1 MTSLAMN
8 STAMNTR
15 ARAGRCLLLTLG
27 VLLASGASAE
37 GMEERLRTQLRSTT
51 QQLQA
56 LQSEQA
62 QASAARIAAENQ
74 AKQAQAQ
81 IKQLSAD
88 LAKAR
93 GVAEQLAGQQQNLHS
108 QAQAQMAAS
117 SEQIGK
123 FKKAYD
129 ELLVMARAK
138 EAERARLEAQLSER
152 DTQVQQCSVK
162 NQQMYGVAKQ
172 ILAAYEK
179 IDVAEVMK
187 IRQPFAG
194 GARVKFEE
202 LAQGFGD
209 DLYKT
214 QFDAPQAASTH

>member
-1 MTSLAMN
+1 
-8 STAMNTR
+8 MNTR
-15 ARAGRCLLLTLG
+15 YFLLGLG
-27 VLLASGASAE
+27 LLVASGASAE

-51 QQLQA
+51 QQLQT
-56 LQSEQA
+56 LQSQQA
-62 QASAARIAAENQ
+62 QASAAQLAAQNE
-74 AKQAQAQ
+74 AKAAQAQ
-81 IKQLSAD
+81 IKQLTAE
-88 LAKAR
+88 LAKAK
-93 GVAEQLAGQQQNLHS
+93 VLAEQLAGQQQSLHS
-108 QAQAQMAAS
+108 QAQAQVAAS
-117 SEQIGK
+117 NEQTGK

-138 EAERARLEAQLSER
+138 EAERSKLQAQLTER

-172 ILAAYEK
+172 ILAAYEN

-194 GARVKFEE
+194 SARVKFDE

-209 DLYKT
+209 ELYKT
-214 QFDAPQAASTH
+214 QFDAPQAAIAH

>member
-1 MTSLAMN
+1 MK
-8 STAMNTR
+8 TR
-15 ARAGRCLLLTLG
+15 FVWLGLGLLIAT
-27 VLLASGASAE
+27 GAHAE

-56 LQSEQA
+56 LQSQQA
-62 QASAARIAAENQ
+62 QASAAQLAAQNE
-74 AKQAQAQ
+74 AKAAQAQ
-81 IKQLSAD
+81 IKQLTAE
-88 LAKAR
+88 LAKAK
-93 GVAEQLAGQQQNLHS
+93 GVAEQLAEQLAGQQQSLHS

-117 SEQIGK
+117 AEQTGK

-138 EAERARLEAQLSER
+138 EAERSKLQAQLTER

-172 ILAAYEK
+172 ILTAYEN

-194 GARVKFEE
+194 SARVKFDE

-214 QFDAPQAASTH
+214 QFDAPQAALTH

>member
-1 MTSLAMN
+1 MH
-8 STAMNTR
+8 
-15 ARAGRCLLLTLG
+15 ARVFLLGLSFFI
-27 VLLASGASAE
+27 AQGAHAE

-56 LQSEQA
+56 LQSQQA
-62 QASAARIAAENQ
+62 QASAAQLAAQNETK
-74 AKQAQAQ
+74 AAQAQ
-81 IKQLSAD
+81 IKQLTAE
-88 LAKAR
+88 LAKAK
-93 GVAEQLAGQQQNLHS
+93 GVAEQLAGQQQNLHN
-108 QAQAQMAAS
+108 QAQAQVAAS
-117 SEQIGK
+117 NEQVGK

-138 EAERARLEAQLSER
+138 EAERSKLQAQLAER

-172 ILAAYEK
+172 ILTAYEN

-194 GARVKFEE
+194 SARVKFDE

-209 DLYKT
+209 ELYKT
-214 QFDAPQAASTH
+214 QFDAPQAAIAH

>member
-1 MTSLAMN
+1 MH
-8 STAMNTR
+8 
-15 ARAGRCLLLTLG
+15 ARVFLLGLSFFI
-27 VLLASGASAE
+27 AQGAHAE

-56 LQSEQA
+56 LQSQQA
-62 QASAARIAAENQ
+62 QASAAQLAAQNE
-74 AKQAQAQ
+74 AKAAQAQ
-81 IKQLSAD
+81 IKQLTAELD
-88 LAKAR
+88 KAK
-93 GVAEQLAGQQQNLHS
+93 GVAEQLAGQQQSLHS
-108 QAQAQMAAS
+108 QAQAQVAAS
-117 SEQIGK
+117 SEQVGK

-138 EAERARLEAQLSER
+138 EAERSKLQTQLAER

-172 ILAAYEK
+172 ILSAYEN

-194 GARVKFEE
+194 SARVKFDE

-209 DLYKT
+209 ELYKT
-214 QFDAPQAASTH
+214 QFDAPQAALSH

>member
-1 MTSLAMN
+1 MR
-8 STAMNTR
+8 TR
-15 ARAGRCLLLTLG
+15 FLWLG
-27 VLLASGASAE
+27 LGMLIATGASAD

-56 LQSEQA
+56 LQSQQA
-62 QASAARIAAENQ
+62 QASAAQLAAQNEVK
-74 AKQAQAQ
+74 AAQAQ
-81 IKQLSAD
+81 IKQLTAE
-88 LAKAR
+88 LAKTKSLAD
-93 GVAEQLAGQQQNLHS
+93 QLVGQQQSLHS
-108 QAQAQMAAS
+108 QAQAQVAAS
-117 SEQIGK
+117 NEQTGK

-138 EAERARLEAQLSER
+138 EAERSKLQAQLTER
-152 DTQVQQCSVK
+152 DTQVQQCSAK

-172 ILAAYEK
+172 ILTAYEN

-194 GARVKFEE
+194 SARVKFEE

-209 DLYKT
+209 DLYET
-214 QFDAPQAASTH
+214 QFDAPQAALSH

>member
-1 MTSLAMN
+1 MHARVFLLGLSLFIAQ
-8 STAMNTR
+8 
-15 ARAGRCLLLTLG
+15 
-27 VLLASGASAE
+27 GAHAE

-56 LQSEQA
+56 LQSQQA
-62 QASAARIAAENQ
+62 QASAAQLAAQNE
-74 AKQAQAQ
+74 AKAAQAQ
-81 IKQLSAD
+81 IKQLTAE

-93 GVAEQLAGQQQNLHS
+93 GVAEQLAGQQQNLHN
-108 QAQAQMAAS
+108 QAQAQVAAS
-117 SEQIGK
+117 SEQVGK

-138 EAERARLEAQLSER
+138 EAERSKLQAQLAER

-172 ILAAYEK
+172 ILTAYEN

-194 GARVKFEE
+194 SARVKFDE

-209 DLYKT
+209 ELYKT
-214 QFDAPQAASTH
+214 QFDAPQAAIAH

>member
-1 MTSLAMN
+1 MK
-8 STAMNTR
+8 TR
-15 ARAGRCLLLTLG
+15 FVWLGLGLLIAT
-27 VLLASGASAE
+27 GAHAE

-56 LQSEQA
+56 LQSQQA
-62 QASAARIAAENQ
+62 QASAAQLAAQNE
-74 AKQAQAQ
+74 AKAAQAQ
-81 IKQLSAD
+81 IKQLSAE
-88 LAKAR
+88 LAKAK
-93 GVAEQLAGQQQNLHS
+93 GVAEQLAGQQQSLHS
-108 QAQAQMAAS
+108 QAQAQVAAS
-117 SEQIGK
+117 AEQTGK

-138 EAERARLEAQLSER
+138 EAERSKLQAQLTER

-172 ILAAYEK
+172 ILTAYEN

-194 GARVKFEE
+194 SARVKFDE

-209 DLYKT
+209 ELYKT
-214 QFDAPQAASTH
+214 QFDAPQAALAH

>member
-1 MTSLAMN
+1 MKIRFLW
-8 STAMNTR
+8 
-15 ARAGRCLLLTLG
+15 LG
-27 VLLASGASAE
+27 LGMLIATGASAE

-51 QQLQA
+51 QQLQT
-56 LQSEQA
+56 LQSQQA
-62 QASAARIAAENQ
+62 QASAAQLAAQSE
-74 AKQAQAQ
+74 AKAAQAQ
-81 IKQLSAD
+81 IKQLTAE
-88 LAKAR
+88 LAKAKDL
-93 GVAEQLAGQQQNLHS
+93 AEQLAGQQQSLHS
-108 QAQAQMAAS
+108 QAQAQVAAS
-117 SEQIGK
+117 NEQTGK

-138 EAERARLEAQLSER
+138 EAERSKLQAQLTER

-172 ILAAYEK
+172 ILTAYEN

-194 GARVKFEE
+194 SARVKFDE

-209 DLYKT
+209 ELYKT
-214 QFDAPQAASTH
+214 QFDAPQAAIAH

>member
-1 MTSLAMN
+1 MK
-8 STAMNTR
+8 TR
-15 ARAGRCLLLTLG
+15 F
-27 VLLASGASAE
+27 VLLGLGLLIATGVNAE

-56 LQSEQA
+56 LQSQQA
-62 QASAARIAAENQ
+62 QASAAQLAAQNE
-74 AKQAQAQ
+74 AKAAQAQ
-81 IKQLSAD
+81 IKQLTAE
-88 LAKAR
+88 LAKAK
-93 GVAEQLAGQQQNLHS
+93 GVAEQLAGQQQSLHS
-108 QAQAQMAAS
+108 QAQAQVAAS
-117 SEQIGK
+117 AEQTGK

-129 ELLVMARAK
+129 ELLVLARAK
-138 EAERARLEAQLSER
+138 EAERSKLQAQLAER

-172 ILAAYEK
+172 ILTAYEN

-194 GARVKFEE
+194 SARVKFDE

-209 DLYKT
+209 ELYKT
-214 QFDAPQAASTH
+214 QFDAPQAALSH

>member
-1 MTSLAMN
+1 MKIRFLW
-8 STAMNTR
+8 
-15 ARAGRCLLLTLG
+15 LG
-27 VLLASGASAE
+27 LGMLIATGASAE

-56 LQSEQA
+56 LQSQQA
-62 QASAARIAAENQ
+62 QASAAQLAAQNE
-74 AKQAQAQ
+74 AKAAQAQ
-81 IKQLSAD
+81 IKQLTAE
-88 LAKAR
+88 LAKAK
-93 GVAEQLAGQQQNLHS
+93 GLAEQLAGQQQALHS
-108 QAQAQMAAS
+108 QAQAQVAAS
-117 SEQIGK
+117 NEQTGK

-138 EAERARLEAQLSER
+138 EAERSKLQAQLTER

-172 ILAAYEK
+172 ILTAYEN

-194 GARVKFEE
+194 SARVKFDE

-209 DLYKT
+209 ELYKT
-214 QFDAPQAASTH
+214 QFDAPQAAIAH

>member
-1 MTSLAMN
+1 MK
-8 STAMNTR
+8 TR
-15 ARAGRCLLLTLG
+15 FVWLGLGLLIAT
-27 VLLASGASAE
+27 GAHAE

-56 LQSEQA
+56 LQSQQA
-62 QASAARIAAENQ
+62 QASAAQLAAQNE
-74 AKQAQAQ
+74 AKAAQAQ
-81 IKQLSAD
+81 IKQLTAE
-88 LAKAR
+88 LAKAK
-93 GVAEQLAGQQQNLHS
+93 GVAEQLAGQQQSLHS
-108 QAQAQMAAS
+108 QAQAQVAAS
-117 SEQIGK
+117 AEQTGK

-138 EAERARLEAQLSER
+138 EAERSKLQAQLAER

-172 ILAAYEK
+172 ILTAYEN

-194 GARVKFEE
+194 SARVKFDE

-209 DLYKT
+209 ELYKT
-214 QFDAPQAASTH
+214 QFDAPQAALSH

>member
-1 MTSLAMN
+1 MK
-8 STAMNTR
+8 TR
-15 ARAGRCLLLTLG
+15 F
-27 VLLASGASAE
+27 VLLGLGLLIATGAHAE

-56 LQSEQA
+56 LQSQQA
-62 QASAARIAAENQ
+62 QASAAQLAAQNE
-74 AKQAQAQ
+74 AKAAQAQ
-81 IKQLSAD
+81 IKQLSAE
-88 LAKAR
+88 LAKAK
-93 GVAEQLAGQQQNLHS
+93 GVAEQLAGQQQSLHS
-108 QAQAQMAAS
+108 QAQAQVAAS
-117 SEQIGK
+117 AEQTGK

-138 EAERARLEAQLSER
+138 EAERSKLQAQLAER

-172 ILAAYEK
+172 ILTAYEN

-194 GARVKFEE
+194 SARVKFDE

-214 QFDAPQAASTH
+214 QFDAPQAALSH

>member
-1 MTSLAMN
+1 
-8 STAMNTR
+8 MNTR
-15 ARAGRCLLLTLG
+15 LLLLG
-27 VLLASGASAE
+27 LGMLIATGASAE

-56 LQSEQA
+56 LQSQQA
-62 QASAARIAAENQ
+62 QASAAQLAAQNE
-74 AKQAQAQ
+74 AKAAQAQ
-81 IKQLSAD
+81 IKQLTAE
-88 LAKAR
+88 LAKAK
-93 GVAEQLAGQQQNLHS
+93 GVAEQLAGQQQSLHS
-108 QAQAQMAAS
+108 QAQAQVAAS
-117 SEQIGK
+117 AEQTGK

-138 EAERARLEAQLSER
+138 EAERSKLQAQLAER

-172 ILAAYEK
+172 ILTAYEN

-194 GARVKFEE
+194 SARVKFDE

-214 QFDAPQAASTH
+214 QFDAPQAALAH

>member
-1 MTSLAMN
+1 MK
-8 STAMNTR
+8 TR
-15 ARAGRCLLLTLG
+15 VLWLGLGLLIAT
-27 VLLASGASAE
+27 GASAE

-56 LQSEQA
+56 LQSQQA
-62 QASAARIAAENQ
+62 QASAAQLAAQNE
-74 AKQAQAQ
+74 AKAAQAQ
-81 IKQLSAD
+81 IKQLTAE
-88 LAKAR
+88 LAKAK
-93 GVAEQLAGQQQNLHS
+93 GVAEQLAGQQQSLHS
-108 QAQAQMAAS
+108 QAQAQVAAS
-117 SEQIGK
+117 TEQTGK

-138 EAERARLEAQLSER
+138 EAERSKLQAQLTER

-172 ILAAYEK
+172 ILTAYEN

-194 GARVKFEE
+194 SARVKFDE

-214 QFDAPQAASTH
+214 QFDAPQAALAH

>member
-1 MTSLAMN
+1 
-8 STAMNTR
+8 MNTR
-15 ARAGRCLLLTLG
+15 LFLLGLG
-27 VLLASGASAE
+27 MLIAAGASAE

-56 LQSEQA
+56 LQSQQA
-62 QASAARIAAENQ
+62 QASAAQLAAQNE
-74 AKQAQAQ
+74 AKAAQAQ
-81 IKQLSAD
+81 IRQLTAE
-88 LAKAR
+88 LAKAK
-93 GVAEQLAGQQQNLHS
+93 GLAEQLAGQQQSLHS
-108 QAQAQMAAS
+108 QAQAQVAAS
-117 SEQIGK
+117 NEQTGK

-129 ELLVMARAK
+129 DLLVMARAK
-138 EAERARLEAQLSER
+138 EAERSKLQAQLAER

-172 ILAAYEK
+172 ILTAYEN

-194 GARVKFEE
+194 SARVKFEE

-214 QFDAPQAASTH
+214 QFDAPRAALAH

>member
-1 MTSLAMN
+1 MR
-8 STAMNTR
+8 TR
-15 ARAGRCLLLTLG
+15 FLWLG
-27 VLLASGASAE
+27 LGMLIATGASAE

-56 LQSEQA
+56 LQSQQA
-62 QASAARIAAENQ
+62 QASAAQLAAQNEVK
-74 AKQAQAQ
+74 AGQAQ
-81 IKQLSAD
+81 IKQLTAE
-88 LAKAR
+88 LAKTKSLAD
-93 GVAEQLAGQQQNLHS
+93 QLVGQQQSLHS
-108 QAQAQMAAS
+108 QAQAQVAAS
-117 SEQIGK
+117 NEQTGK

-138 EAERARLEAQLSER
+138 EAERSKLQAQLTER
-152 DTQVQQCSVK
+152 DTQVQQCSAK

-172 ILAAYEK
+172 ILTAYEH

-194 GARVKFEE
+194 SARVKFEE
-202 LAQGFGD
+202 LTQGFGD

-214 QFDAPQAASTH
+214 QFDAPQAALSH

>member
-1 MTSLAMN
+1 MH
-8 STAMNTR
+8 
-15 ARAGRCLLLTLG
+15 ARVLLLGLSFFI
-27 VLLASGASAE
+27 AQGAHAE

-56 LQSEQA
+56 LQSQQA
-62 QASAARIAAENQ
+62 QASAAQLAAQNE
-74 AKQAQAQ
+74 AKAAQAQ
-81 IKQLSAD
+81 IKQLTAE
-88 LAKAR
+88 LAKAK
-93 GVAEQLAGQQQNLHS
+93 GLAEQLAGQQQSLHS
-108 QAQAQMAAS
+108 QAQAQVAAS
-117 SEQIGK
+117 AEQTGK

-138 EAERARLEAQLSER
+138 EAERSKLQAQLAER

-162 NQQMYGVAKQ
+162 NQRMYGVAKQ
-172 ILAAYEK
+172 ILTAYEN

-194 GARVKFEE
+194 SARVKFDE

-209 DLYKT
+209 ELYKT
-214 QFDAPQAASTH
+214 QFDAPQAALTH

>member
-1 MTSLAMN
+1 MH
-8 STAMNTR
+8 
-15 ARAGRCLLLTLG
+15 ARVLLLGLS
-27 VLLASGASAE
+27 LFIAQGASAE
-37 GMEERLRTQLRSTT
+37 GMEERLRSQLRSTT

-56 LQSEQA
+56 LQSQQA
-62 QASAARIAAENQ
+62 QASAAQLAAQND
-74 AKQAQAQ
+74 AKAAQAQ
-81 IKQLSAD
+81 IKQLTAE
-88 LAKAR
+88 LAKAK
-93 GVAEQLAGQQQNLHS
+93 GVAEQLADQQQNLHS
-108 QAQAQMAAS
+108 QAQAQVAAS
-117 SEQIGK
+117 NEQVGK

-138 EAERARLEAQLSER
+138 EAERSKLQAQLAER

-172 ILAAYEK
+172 ILTAYEN

-194 GARVKFEE
+194 SARVKFDE

-209 DLYKT
+209 ELYKA
-214 QFDAPQAASTH
+214 QFDAPQAALAH